1 MIGFLA
7 LRAVLFATLAG
18 VQGLTVVSAGDQ
30 TQVVIE
36 ANGQITYQHG
46 LLTNPPRIVVD
57 VSGARF
63 QLPQQRFLDINR
75 GGVLGLRSSQFQP
88 GVVRVVIDLAEAVD
102 YRVEQTGGA
111 IVVSFRNP
119 SGREFATWSSTGARG
134 EAVRAHADAEPLGQP
149 LGAPVVEPR
158 PEPRPVERPVERPA
172 QRVADQA
179 ARPVAVAP
187 PARPVQQQAAPV
199 IQAPV
204 QPQQPPIWVEFRNT
218 PITDVLGTFA
228 DFSRMSI
235 VPGQGVAAQTITAS
249 IQGQPWD
256 EAMRAI
262 LAGQGLTAREL
273 PSGIIMVT
281 SMQHQRQT
289 ETQEETVTR
298 AFPLRYMSADSVAP
312 QVRALLAEGEG
323 PAIGTVAV
331 NKATNT
337 LIISA
342 RQSVVNRL
350 EALLPVLDRRTPQ
363 VTIKVRIMNVS
374 RTRAR
379 ALGFR
384 YEIVDFHSEGH
395 TRVGPEQLMQF
406 PRQINL
412 AGNTIA
418 AVGNATVPLQEP
430 TFTAVASLILGRHTL
445 VSWIEAAQSIELAE
459 LQADPIVTVLDHRTA
474 RIHVGQRTPIRVV
487 DPGAAGAQGPQ
498 AQVRIEETGVI
509 LEITPHVVGDQVL
522 INLHAER
529 SFIETQTADGQF
541 VFGTAETTTQI
552 LVDDGA
558 TAVVSGLTAT
568 DMRRVRTGI
577 PILMNIPVIGALF
590 RFEEV
595 QDEQSDLL
603 IMVTPHIERMPAL

>member
-1 MIGFLA
+1 MIGILA
-7 LRAVLFATLAG
+7 LRAVLFAALGG
-18 VQGLTVVSAGDQ
+18 VQGLTVVSAGDE
-30 TQVVIE
+30 TQVVI
-36 ANGQITYQHG
+36 AVDGQVTYQHAA
-46 LLTNPPRIVVD
+46 LTNPPRIMVD
-57 VSGARF
+57 VSGASF
-63 QLPQQRFLDINR
+63 QLPAQRFLDINR

-102 YRVEQTGGA
+102 YRVEQAGGS

-119 SGREFATWSSTGARG
+119 AGPFETWRSAAVPSEARPR
-134 EAVRAHADAEPLGQP
+134 VADPEPLGT
-149 LGAPVVEPR
+149 PVGTPVAEAQAAPR
-158 PEPRPVERPVERPA
+158 P
-172 QRVADQA
+172 ADRA
-179 ARPVAVAP
+179 ARAVPVTPPPPQPIQPVAAQTQP
-187 PARPVQQQAAPV
+187 QQAA
-199 IQAPV
+199 
-204 QPQQPPIWVEFRNT
+204 IWVEFRNT

-228 DFSRMSI
+228 DFSGRSI
-235 VPGQGVAAQTITAS
+235 VPGLGVATQTITAA

-281 SMQHQRQT
+281 SLQHQRET
-289 ETQEETVTR
+289 ETQEETITR

-312 QVRALLAEGEG
+312 QVRTLLAEGEG
-323 PAIGTVAV
+323 LSIGTVAV

-337 LIISA
+337 LIISS
-342 RQSVVNRL
+342 RQSVVDRL
-350 EALLPVLDRRTPQ
+350 EALLPALDRRTPQ
-363 VTIKVRIMNVS
+363 VTVKVRIMNVS

-379 ALGFR
+379 SLGFR
-384 YEIVDFHSEGH
+384 YEIVDFHPDAH
-395 TRVGPEQLMQF
+395 TRIGPDALMEF

-418 AVGNATVPLQEP
+418 AIGNAAVQPADEA
-430 TFTAVASLILGRHTL
+430 TFTAVASLLLGRHTL
-445 VSWIEAAQSIELAE
+445 VTWLEAAQSVELAE
-459 LQADPIVTVLDHRTA
+459 LQADPIISVLDHRTA

-522 INLHAER
+522 LNLHAER

-558 TAVVSGLTAT
+558 TAVISGLTTT
-568 DMRRVRTGI
+568 DMRRTMTGI
-577 PILMNIPVIGALF
+577 PILMNLPVLGALF

-595 QDEQSDLL
+595 QNEESDLL
-603 IMVTPHIERMPAL
+603 IMVTPHIERTPAL

>member
-1 MIGFLA
+1 MIGILA
-7 LRAVLFATLAG
+7 LRAALFATLAG
-18 VQGLTVVSAGDQ
+18 VQGLTVVSAGDE

-36 ANGQITYQHG
+36 VNGQVTYQHAA
-46 LLTNPPRIVVD
+46 LTNPPRIMVD
-57 VSGARF
+57 VSGASF
-63 QLPQQRFLDINR
+63 QLPAQRFLDINR

-102 YRVEQTGGA
+102 YRVEQAGGT
-111 IVVSFRNP
+111 IVVAFRNP
-119 SGREFATWSSTGARG
+119 AGPFETWRSAAAPSPARPR
-134 EAVRAHADAEPLGQP
+134 VADPEPLGTP
-149 LGAPVVEPR
+149 VARAPDTPR
-158 PEPRPVERPVERPA
+158 PAQPEPRP
-172 QRVADQA
+172 ADRA
-179 ARPVAVAP
+179 ARAVPVTTP
-187 PARPVQQQAAPV
+187 PPPPPVQPV
-199 IQAPV
+199 VAQPQP
-204 QPQQPPIWVEFRNT
+204 QPQQPAIWVEFRNT

-228 DFSRMSI
+228 DFSGRSI
-235 VPGQGVAAQTITAS
+235 VPGLGVAAQTITAA

-262 LAGQGLTAREL
+262 LAGQGLSAREL

-281 SMQHQRQT
+281 SLQHQRET
-289 ETQEETVTR
+289 ETQEETITR

-312 QVRALLAEGEG
+312 QVRTLLAEGDG
-323 PAIGTVAV
+323 LSIGTVAV

-342 RQSVVNRL
+342 RQSVVDRL
-350 EALLPVLDRRTPQ
+350 EALLPALDRRTPQ
-363 VTIKVRIMNVS
+363 VTVKVRIMNVS

-379 ALGFR
+379 SLGFR
-384 YEIVDFHSEGH
+384 YEIIDRHPDAH
-395 TRVGPEQLMQF
+395 TRIGPDALMEF
-406 PRQINL
+406 PRQVNL
-412 AGNTIA
+412 SGNTIA
-418 AVGNATVPLQEP
+418 AIGNAAVQPADDA
-430 TFTAVASLILGRHTL
+430 TFTAVASLLLGRHTL
-445 VSWIEAAQSIELAE
+445 VTWLEAAQSVELAE
-459 LQADPIVTVLDHRTA
+459 LQADPIISVLDHRTA

-558 TAVVSGLTAT
+558 TAVISGLTTT
-568 DMRRVRTGI
+568 DMRRTRTGI
-577 PILMNIPVIGALF
+577 PILMNIPVFGALF

-595 QDEQSDLL
+595 QNEESDLL
-603 IMVTPHIERMPAL
+603 IMVTPHIERTPAL

>member
-36 ANGQITYQHG
+36 ANGQVTYQHG

-57 VSGARF
+57 VSGAAF

-88 GVVRVVIDLAEAVD
+88 GVVRVVIDLAQAVD

-119 SGREFATWSSTGARG
+119 SGVAFEPWRSSGARG
-134 EAVRAHADAEPLGQP
+134 EAVPQYADAEPIGQP
-149 LGAPVVEPR
+149 IAAQP
-158 PEPRPVERPVERPA
+158 PEPRPVERVP
-172 QRVADQA
+172 DQA
-179 ARPVAVAP
+179 ARPVAP
-187 PARPVQQQAAPV
+187 PAPVRQVEQPAAPV
-199 IQAPV
+199 IQAQR
-204 QPQQPPIWVEFRNT
+204 QPEPAIWVEFRNT

-228 DFSRMSI
+228 DFSGRSI
-235 VPGQGVAAQTITAS
+235 VPGQGVAAQAITAA

-262 LAGQGLTAREL
+262 LAGQGLIATEL

-281 SMQHQRQT
+281 SLQHQRVT
-289 ETQEETVTR
+289 ETQEATVTR

-312 QVRALLAEGEG
+312 QVRQLLAEGEG

-337 LIISA
+337 LIISS
-342 RQSVVNRL
+342 RQSVVDRL

-363 VTIKVRIMNVS
+363 VTVKVRIMNVS

-384 YEIVDFHSEGH
+384 YELVDRHPDAH
-395 TRVGPEQLMQF
+395 TRIGPNTLFEF
-406 PRQINL
+406 PRQVNL

-418 AVGNATVPLQEP
+418 AIGNAAVQPADEP

-445 VSWIEAAQSIELAE
+445 VSFIEAAQSIELAE
-459 LQADPIVTVLDHRTA
+459 LQADPIISVLDHRTA

-509 LEITPHVVGDQVL
+509 LEITPHVVGDQIL
-522 INLHAER
+522 LNLHAER

-558 TAVVSGLTAT
+558 TAVISGLTTT
-568 DMRRVRTGI
+568 DMRRTMTGI
-577 PILMNIPVIGALF
+577 PILMNIPVFGALF

-595 QDEQSDLL
+595 QQEQSDLL
-603 IMVTPHIERMPAL
+603 IMVTPHIERMPAI